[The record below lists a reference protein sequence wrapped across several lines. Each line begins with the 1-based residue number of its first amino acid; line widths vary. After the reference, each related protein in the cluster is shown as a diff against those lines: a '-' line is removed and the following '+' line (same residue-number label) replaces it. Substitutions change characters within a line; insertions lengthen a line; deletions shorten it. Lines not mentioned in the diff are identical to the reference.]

1 MPELA
6 SDGLTVG
13 LVLLAALLHA
23 SWNAL
28 AKASGDPL
36 VNLAV
41 VTSTG
46 GLLALPWLFW
56 LPLPRAETWLWL
68 GFSATIHFVY
78 QLSLARMYRLGELSQ
93 VYPIARGLAPLGVA
107 LLGAALAEER
117 LAWHQLAGLLLASF
131 AVLVLGRAGRPGES
145 NREAVAMALVTAV
158 LIGTYTYSDAQ
169 GVRSVDRPE
178 RFIAWSFFLGGV
190 PYALVVMVIR
200 RGTRLEALRRVGWR
214 AVGGGVMA
222 TVGYG
227 IALWAMARAPMA
239 SVASLRESSVLFA
252 ALFGSWL
259 LGDAFGR
266 VRVLAA
272 LLLVVGL
279 VLVQL
284 RTL

>member
-1 MPELA
+1 
-6 SDGLTVG
+6 
-13 LVLLAALLHA
+13 
-23 SWNAL
+23 
-28 AKASGDPL
+28 
-36 VNLAV
+36 
-41 VTSTG
+41 
-46 GLLALPWLFW
+46 
-56 LPLPRAETWLWL
+56 
-68 GFSATIHFVY
+68 
-78 QLSLARMYRLGELSQ
+78 MYRLGELSQ

-117 LAWHQLAGLLLASF
+117 LAWHQLIGLLLASL
-131 AVLVLGRAGRPGES
+131 AVLVLGRSGRPGES
-145 NREAVAMALVTAV
+145 NREAVAMALLTAV

-178 RFIAWSFFLGGV
+178 RFIAWSFFLGCV
-190 PYALVVMVIR
+190 PYALLVMVIR
-200 RGTRLEALRRVGWR
+200 RGSRLEALRRVGWR

-266 VRVLAA
+266 LRVLAA
-272 LLLVVGL
+272 LLLLVGL